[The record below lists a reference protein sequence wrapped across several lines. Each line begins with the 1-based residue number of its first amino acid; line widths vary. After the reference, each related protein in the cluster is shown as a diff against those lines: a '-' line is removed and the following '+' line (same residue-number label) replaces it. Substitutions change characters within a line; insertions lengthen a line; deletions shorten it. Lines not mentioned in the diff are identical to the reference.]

1 MFIGK
6 NDIYASIWNH
16 YIPPQSDSFNQTS
29 NFTTKRLQ
37 SEATVWVKLLK
48 LDWIDNFKFNI
59 NTKKVHLLP

>member
-37 SEATVWVKLLK
+37 SEATVWVKL
-48 LDWIDNFKFNI
+48 
-59 NTKKVHLLP
+59 